1 MSLRSTIAAVG
12 IAAGSLTTIGVAPVA
27 AAGPSGYVCTGTLLG
42 SPGFISSGTY
52 SSLTM
57 PAGSFCAVVGDV
69 TVTHPVTVGTGA
81 GLVVFAG
88 SLTIQG
94 PTVIS
99 SGGALGSPQ
108 NTTPVHLGGPV
119 SVGLNGAF
127 ILGTEKPFGPIVNS
141 IAGPV
146 TGKGESTVQIHNT
159 VIGGPVRLT
168 GGGGDNAIVD
178 TFGGFGAFND
188 LEDNNIGGPVSITGY
203 QGIWTGVIR
212 DVIHGP
218 FTFSDNV
225 QATPPDEWDIGTDT
239 IYGPATCNDN
249 FPVPNTGPS
258 AGGPSTVFGPIRGDQ
273 AATCTSA

>member
-1 MSLRSTIAAVG
+1 MRLRSTIAAVG

-27 AAGPSGYVCTGTLLG
+27 AAGPSGYVCTGTLG
-42 SPGFISSGTY
+42 SPGFIPTGTY

-57 PAGSFCAVVGDV
+57 PAGSFCLVGGDV
-69 TVTHPVTVGTGA
+69 TVTHPLTVGAGA
-81 GLVVFAG
+81 GVLVVAG
-88 SLTIQG
+88 SLTTQG
-94 PTVIS
+94 PTVVS
-99 SGGALGSPQ
+99 AGGALGSLD

-127 ILGTEKPFGPIVNS
+127 ALGTETPFGPIVNS

-146 TGKGESTVQIHNT
+146 TGNGESTVQIHNAL
-159 VIGGPVRLT
+159 IGGPVRLT

-178 TFGGFGAFND
+178 ALGGFGAFND

-225 QATPPDEWDIGTDT
+225 QAQPQDEWDIGTDT

-249 FPVPNTGPS
+249 SPVPNTGVS